1 MIALTNPVDWID
13 TTAKN
18 VSCPHTMRSAGAVG
32 ATKGTYRTC
41 HHIYGD
47 EELSEDTEIKKIYMS
62 SDP

>member
-18 VSCPHTMRSAGAVG
+18 VSCPHTMRSAVAVG
-32 ATKGTYRTC
+32 ATKGTC

-47 EELSEDTEIKKIYMS
+47 EELSEDTEI
-62 SDP
+62 